1 MSDGTGE
8 APKKETVFGGPNPAM
23 DNQAFA
29 NPGTTGTVY
38 GGSSP
43 TQGTV
48 YGGPTPGGTV
58 YGGAGTPTA
67 QRMPVAGGVSPQ
79 VLNSANW
86 FFWIAALSL
95 INSFITMSGSHW
107 QFFLGLGITQA
118 VDGIGSVAG
127 SPAVAFVINLFITGF
142 VAMFGI
148 FARKG
153 QKWAFLVGMIL
164 YALDGVLVLIATDF
178 IAAAFHAFVLF
189 AIFRGF
195 RQLD

>member
-8 APKKETVFGGPNPAM
+8 APKKETVFGGPTPAM

-95 INSFITMSGSHW
+95 IGSFISMTGESRH
-107 QFFLGLGITQA
+107 FLIGLGITQV
-118 VDGIGSVAG
+118 VDEVGKLAG
-127 SPAVAFVINLFITGF
+127 SSAVAFVINLFITGV
-142 VAMFGI
+142 VAMFGF

-164 YALDGVLVLIATDF
+164 YALDGVLLLVATDF
-178 IAAAFHAFVLF
+178 LSVAFHAFALF